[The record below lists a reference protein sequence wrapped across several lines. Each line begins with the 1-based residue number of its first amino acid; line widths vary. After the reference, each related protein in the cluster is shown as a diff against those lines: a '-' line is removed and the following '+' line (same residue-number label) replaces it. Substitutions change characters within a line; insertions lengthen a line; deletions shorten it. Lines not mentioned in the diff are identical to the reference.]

1 MTLHDHLSSK
11 NVKDISKDFEAA
23 TTDEL
28 HAYYAAKLEFE
39 QIELKERL
47 ATLEKGS
54 QEEVE
59 AAKAQITELKEA
71 IRMQGTTLKA
81 IQTGQLSG
89 RQVNN
94 AEGTVKAILE
104 AHKEDFSKAA
114 NGKHEFGFTM
124 KTVGDM
130 TFSGNVTGTVPQA
143 QRLEGVNDIA
153 ERFAVTY
160 GLCMQMTTDRNV
172 IEWVYETAQEGTP
185 GATAEGA
192 AKNQIDNNFVVASVS
207 LKKYTAYLKVS
218 TEMLDDA
225 SFMEGWLRNKLILRL
240 FLAVDNGILNADGT
254 SNTVD
259 GILNNAT
266 AFDAGTFANTVY
278 NANAVDSLTVAI
290 NQIKIANQAVG
301 NLAIMMHPSDVTALK
316 LEKVS
321 TTDKRYV
328 EKLSMVGDQLSL
340 SGVPIVENVN
350 IAAGDFLV
358 GDFSKATVVQKSGI
372 NVEVGLDGNDLTK
385 NMRTFVAEWRGA
397 LFIENNNTTA
407 FVTGTFA
414 TTNAALLLT

>member
-1 MTLHDHLSSK
+1 
-11 NVKDISKDFEAA
+11 
-23 TTDEL
+23 
-28 HAYYAAKLEFE
+28 
-39 QIELKERL
+39 
-47 ATLEKGS
+47 
-54 QEEVE
+54 
-59 AAKAQITELKEA
+59 
-71 IRMQGTTLKA
+71 
-81 IQTGQLSG
+81 
-89 RQVNN
+89 
-94 AEGTVKAILE
+94 
-104 AHKEDFSKAA
+104 
-114 NGKHEFGFTM
+114 
-124 KTVGDM
+124 M

-192 AKNQIDNNFVVASVS
+192 QKNQIDNNFVVASVS

-278 NANAVDSLTVAI
+278 NANDVDSLTVAI

-350 IAAGDFLV
+350 ITAGDFLV